1 MPTPLQIALGCNVF
15 CTSLGPPS
23 IGAPLKFPRMAPI
36 GREAML
42 VSSQDK
48 CPSASPPSEMS
59 PLLVWGLGS
68 GSAVIPEL
76 RKGRFVTIFAIDYG
90 PRGVKLALELI
101 QQRPT
106 LYQAYKQGRLEIVLG
121 DFQHHLDAYRRAT
134 ADKKTRP
141 DSYVH
146 VPIALD
152 RSPELSDLLKAP
164 RI

>member
-1 MPTPLQIALGCNVF
+1 
-15 CTSLGPPS
+15 
-23 IGAPLKFPRMAPI
+23 
-36 GREAML
+36 ML
-42 VSSQDK
+42 VSKRDT
-48 CPSASPPSEMS
+48 PPVASPPITLS

-76 RKGRFVTIFAIDYG
+76 RKGRVVTVFAIDYG

-106 LYQAYKQGRLEIVLG
+106 LYQAYKQGKLEVVLG
-121 DFQHHLDAYRRAT
+121 DFQDHLDAYRRAT
-134 ADKKTRP
+134 ADKSTPP
-141 DSYVH
+141 DSCVH

-152 RSPELSDLLKAP
+152 RSPELSELLKAP